1 MNASTPE
8 VSVVIPAYNAAA
20 TVQQAIGSV
29 LAQSFADFEI
39 LVVDDGSTDDT
50 AAAVRAVNDPRVRLL
65 AQPNAGAAAARNA
78 GIASAIGEWVAF
90 LDADDLWLPNKL
102 ELQLSRMRAV
112 PACMASLT
120 GAYFVDG
127 ELRLLKVRR
136 CAPTKQLLL
145 RFLRFQNLPAVA
157 SSWVVKRD
165 LFDRIGGFD
174 TKLAMIEDWDLSIR
188 LARYANPICIEQ
200 PLTVCRLH
208 GGNRSLDVA
217 AHLESGL
224 TILKRVFADPTL
236 PTEVR
241 RHEREIYARL
251 YMMLCGGM
259 LRVGRRRRSV
269 YWGLRAVTTHPRVL
283 GYMLMTP
290 LRRFVRRPPA
300 SPPAELLS
308 LQALTTQP
316 RWRAL
321 VAFTTCER
329 SGYVRRCLPQ
339 LAHACRSEPRVDVL
353 VALDGDDP
361 QTREFCAQ
369 WEVPL
374 LYSDAREGVGLSKN
388 RVLER
393 FPDYDFYFFL
403 EDDVEVVDG
412 SVFARHVELMRK
424 AGIHHMSLFTDSR
437 SYGPCGETIVEG
449 RTIKHY
455 QRGGAQLNAF
465 TREGLQQVGG
475 WHPLFAQYRRWGHV
489 EHSYRFPRNGL
500 APGPFNVA
508 SDLVDTCI
516 CHVPPPVTKW
526 SADALHS
533 DGLSKPERELMDQE
547 LTHVPLRTL
556 ASYHLEGPEP
566 RPLVKLAGA
575 FSGLRRYPL
584 LHGAERRR
592 AYADYLSW
600 RSRVARNPWQ
610 AAALLVAAGACD
622 PTSIALRHAIKLQ
635 VVALQRRLRR

>member
-1 MNASTPE
+1 M
-8 VSVVIPAYNAAA
+8 VIPAYNAAA
-20 TVQQAIGSV
+20 TVQQAIDSV

-50 AAAVRAVNDPRVRLL
+50 ATAVRAVNDPRVRLL
-65 AQPNAGAAAARNA
+65 AQPNGGAAAARNT
-78 GIASAIGEWVAF
+78 GIASTVGEWVAF
-90 LDADDLWLPNKL
+90 LDADDLWLPRKL

-112 PACMASLT
+112 PGCLASQ
-120 GAYFVDG
+120 GAAYFVDRD
-127 ELRLLKVRR
+127 LQMLKFRPCKPR
-136 CAPTKQLLL
+136 KQLLL
-145 RFLRFQNLPAVA
+145 TFLRFQNLPNAA
-157 SSWVVKRD
+157 SSWVVKRE
-165 LFDRIGGFD
+165 LLERIGGFD
-174 TKLAMIEDWDLSIR
+174 TGLAMIEDWDLSIK
-188 LARYANPICIEQ
+188 LAQHANPICIEE
-200 PLTVCRLH
+200 PLTLYRVH
-208 GGNRSLDVA
+208 AGNRSLNVE
-217 AHLESGL
+217 AHLQSGR
-224 TILKRVFADPTL
+224 TILDRVFADPAL
-236 PTEVR
+236 PAEVR

-251 YMMLCGGM
+251 YTMLCGGM
-259 LRVGRRRRSV
+259 LRVGRRRRSI
-269 YWGLRAVTTHPRVL
+269 YWGLRALTTHPRVL

-300 SPPAELLS
+300 SPPAELVS
-308 LQALTTQP
+308 LQVLTAQR

-321 VAFTTCER
+321 VAFTTCDR

-353 VALDGDDP
+353 VALDGDDT
-361 QTREFCAQ
+361 QTREFCTE

-374 LYSDAREGVGLSKN
+374 LYSEAREGVGLSKN

-412 SVFARHVELMRK
+412 SVFARHVELMRN

-437 SYGPCGETIVEG
+437 SYESCGETIVEG
-449 RTIKHY
+449 RAIKHY
-455 QRGGAQLNAF
+455 ERGGAQLNAF

-500 APGPFNVA
+500 APAPFNVA

-526 SADALHS
+526 SADSLNS
-533 DGLSKPERELMDQE
+533 DGLSKPERELMDRE
-547 LTHVPLRTL
+547 LRYVPLETL
-556 ASYHLEGPEP
+556 ASYHLQGPEP

-575 FSGLRRYPL
+575 FDGRRRYPL
-584 LHGAERRR
+584 LRGPERRR

-610 AAALLVAAGACD
+610 TAALLVAAGACD
-622 PTSIALRHAIKLQ
+622 PTSIGLRHAIRLQ
-635 VVALQRRLRR
+635 LVALQSRLRR